1 MRLITPAPT
10 VITVDPWFH
19 VNPQP
24 LLLAEPDTW
33 AVLEVND
40 AAVGL
45 YGHTREAFRALRLH
59 DLWGDGHPRDL
70 AALVDAP
77 LDPDRIE
84 RHLTR
89 AGDLVQVA
97 VALREAQHDG
107 RRWVLVS
114 VQDLTARVRAEEAAR
129 RSERVYRAIIE
140 NSFDGVSLLGP
151 DLRLHEVDEIAA
163 RALGGVRPTSPAERR
178 DLIHPADRGV
188 FAEAVAKLAGRPG
201 EREAVT
207 YRTRDAGGRWHWLEG
222 TLTHLADDP
231 DIGAYV
237 LNYHDVT
244 SRVRA
249 AEEVAHLNAQL
260 ERRLQHLQAL
270 RRIDMAITNA
280 IDVGLALDIFLEQVQ
295 ADLKVEAAGVLL
307 YEPHGQTLQPTAG
320 RGFEAPLAQTEIRLG
335 EALAGYAAL
344 EQRTV
349 HVADLRLDERVG
361 ASVDPDAQRGFVGYW
376 AVPMLTKGQLQGVI
390 ELYTRRPLVPEAE
403 WFEFLETFAD
413 QGAIAVES
421 AQLFRS
427 LERSNVELQL
437 AYDRTIEG
445 WANAL
450 DLKDEETAGHSKRV
464 TRMTVRVAQR
474 VGMDA
479 RAIVHVQRG
488 ALLHDIGKMG
498 VPDSILLKRGP
509 LTPEERKEIEQHT
522 VYAYELLAPIEFLK
536 PALDIPYCHHEK
548 WDGSGYPRGLVGE
561 QIPLAARIFAIVDV
575 FDALTSDRPYR
586 AAWDQAR
593 TLAYIQEQSGS
604 HFDPE
609 LVKAFLEII
618 GADA

>member
-1 MRLITPAPT
+1 LITPAPT
-10 VITVDPWFH
+10 VIAVDPWFH

-24 LLLAEPDTW
+24 LLLAEPGAWT
-33 AVLEVND
+33 VLEVND
-40 AAVGL
+40 AAVAL
-45 YGHTREAFRALRLH
+45 YGHAREDFRGLRLD
-59 DLWGDGHPRDL
+59 DLWCAGSPRDL

-84 RHLTR
+84 CHVTR
-89 AGDLVQVA
+89 TGDLVQVA
-97 VALREAQHDG
+97 VALREVQHDG

-151 DLRLHEVDEIAA
+151 DLQLREVDEIAA
-163 RALGGVRPTSPAERR
+163 RALGGARPASPAERR

-207 YRTRDAGGRWHWLEG
+207 YRTRDAGGLWHWLEG

-249 AEEVAHLNAQL
+249 AEEVAHLNSQL

-295 ADLKVEAAGVLL
+295 ADLGVEAAGVLL

-320 RGFEAPLAQTEIRLG
+320 RGFEAPLAQTELRLG

-349 HVADLRLDERVG
+349 HVPDLRVDERVG
-361 ASVDPDAQRGFVGYW
+361 ASVEPDAQRGFVGYW

-390 ELYTRRPLVPEAE
+390 ELYTRRPLVPDAE

-445 WANAL
+445 WAYAL

-464 TRMTVRVAQR
+464 TRLTVRVAQR

-479 RAIVHVQRG
+479 RDIVHVQRG

-498 VPDSILLKRGP
+498 VPDSVLLKRGP
-509 LTPEERKEIEQHT
+509 LTPKERKEIEQHPM
-522 VYAYELLAPIEFLK
+522 YAFELLSPIEFLR

-548 WDGSGYPRGLVGE
+548 WDGSGYPRGLSGE

-586 AAWDQAR
+586 AAWSLPR

-609 LVKAFLEII
+609 LVKAFLEIV
-618 GADA
+618 GSDA